1 MDTCEIFVRFWF
13 IIFYDERWNII
24 QARFRNLSQDS
35 ITMKE
40 KILSEKFIEYTRYI
54 NRHGIS
60 EIRYIC
66 DMLKVNLNF
75 FNYIIT

>member
-13 IIFYDERWNII
+13 IIFYDETWNII

-60 EIRYIC
+60 EIRYIY

-75 FNYIIT
+75 VSLIT

>member
-1 MDTCEIFVRFWF
+1 MMKDG
-13 IIFYDERWNII
+13 I
-24 QARFRNLSQDS
+24 QACFRNLSRDS

-40 KILSEKFIEYTRYI
+40 KILSEKYTEYTRYI
-54 NRHGIS
+54 NRHGI
-60 EIRYIC
+60 YIC

>member
-40 KILSEKFIEYTRYI
+40 KILSEKFIKYTRYI

-60 EIRYIC
+60 EIRYIY

-75 FNYIIT
+75 VSLIT

>member
-24 QARFRNLSQDS
+24 QACFRNLSRNS

-60 EIRYIC
+60 EIRYIY

-75 FNYIIT
+75 VSLIT

>member
-24 QARFRNLSQDS
+24 QACFRNLSRDS
-35 ITMKE
+35 IIMKE

-54 NRHGIS
+54 NRYGIS
-60 EIRYIC
+60 EIRYIY

-75 FNYIIT
+75 VSLIL

>member
-40 KILSEKFIEYTRYI
+40 KILSEKFVEYTRYI
-54 NRHGIS
+54 NKHGIS
-60 EIRYIC
+60 EIRYIY

-75 FNYIIT
+75 VSLIT

>member
-13 IIFYDERWNII
+13 IIFYDETWNII
-24 QARFRNLSQDS
+24 QACFRNLSQDS

-40 KILSEKFIEYTRYI
+40 KILSEKFIKYTRYI

-60 EIRYIC
+60 EIRYIY

-75 FNYIIT
+75 VSLIT

>member
-1 MDTCEIFVRFWF
+1 
-13 IIFYDERWNII
+13 
-24 QARFRNLSQDS
+24 
-35 ITMKE
+35 MKE

-60 EIRYIC
+60 EIRYIY

-75 FNYIIT
+75 VSLIT